1 MTGVTSGAELLTLP
15 EHLGSPPLFSW
26 VRVAR
31 SLVLCLVFCRSF
43 LFLLTIFYCPLYCL
57 SSFVYRFWLLL
68 WDLFLGFL
76 GHFSLTKSSVREV
89 TELMDN
95 KQFCK
100 LAHLYMYNN
109 PLKVSN
115 TYWLRIN
122 IIIWYDKFIKYYITI
137 YYGFSLLHIFS
148 LVLQPWMSACIRKT
162 DEVYIS
168 VPQND

>member
-1 MTGVTSGAELLTLP
+1 
-15 EHLGSPPLFSW
+15 
-26 VRVAR
+26 
-31 SLVLCLVFCRSF
+31 
-43 LFLLTIFYCPLYCL
+43 
-57 SSFVYRFWLLL
+57 
-68 WDLFLGFL
+68 
-76 GHFSLTKSSVREV
+76 LTKSSVREV